1 MMFVVI
7 SKEAIALFF
16 FKISLDDIEALVVA

>member
-7 SKEAIALFF
+7 SKEAIALFC
-16 FKISLDDIEALVVA
+16 FKISLDKIEALVVA